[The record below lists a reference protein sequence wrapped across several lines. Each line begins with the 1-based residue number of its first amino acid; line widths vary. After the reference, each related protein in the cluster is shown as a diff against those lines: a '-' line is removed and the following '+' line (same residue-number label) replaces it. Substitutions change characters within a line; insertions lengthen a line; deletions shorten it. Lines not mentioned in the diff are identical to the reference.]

1 MISKKTNLSCLVLF
15 IFLWSVWVAILPAK
29 AAAQLTDDEKNT
41 IDVVKRAQNSVVYVT
56 NIKLVVDF
64 FTWTEEKIPRGT
76 GSGFIWDDQ
85 GHIITNYH
93 VIEDGDIFSITLPN
107 QDQRQAKLVGK
118 EPAKDI
124 AVLKVE
130 GNLKGL
136 NPIKIGASAN
146 LQVGQKA
153 IAIGN
158 PFGFDHTVTAGIV
171 SALGRSMPGVGGV
184 TIRDMIQTDA
194 SINPGNSGGPLL
206 NSAGELIGMN
216 TMIISPS
223 GASSGI
229 GFAIPVDTIKKI
241 VPQIIKYGRV
251 IRPGLGLT
259 YLPDSYS
266 RQLGIEGVIIYE
278 VPAGSEAYK
287 KGIRGL
293 TRGRFGRILIQDII
307 KEVDG
312 KKVASFDDLY
322 NLLDNYKIGDTVT
335 LTLERN
341 GQKRKVQ
348 LSLVQSD

>member
-1 MISKKTNLSCLVLF
+1 
-15 IFLWSVWVAILPAK
+15 
-29 AAAQLTDDEKNT
+29 
-41 IDVVKRAQNSVVYVT
+41 
-56 NIKLVVDF
+56 
-64 FTWTEEKIPRGT
+64 
-76 GSGFIWDDQ
+76 
-85 GHIITNYH
+85 
-93 VIEDGDIFSITLPN
+93 
-107 QDQRQAKLVGK
+107 
-118 EPAKDI
+118 
-124 AVLKVE
+124 
-130 GNLKGL
+130 
-136 NPIKIGASAN
+136 
-146 LQVGQKA
+146 
-153 IAIGN
+153 
-158 PFGFDHTVTAGIV
+158 VTAGIV

-241 VPQIIKYGRV
+241 APQIIKYGRV

-259 YLPDSYS
+259 YLPDSYT
-266 RQLGIEGVIIYE
+266 RRLGIEGVIIYE

-312 KKVASFDDLY
+312 KKVTSFDDLY

-341 GQKRKVQ
+341 RQKRKVQ
-348 LSLVQSD
+348 LTLVQSD

>member
-1 MISKKTNLSCLVLF
+1 V
-15 IFLWSVWVAILPAK
+15 IFLALLCRIRISGRQTGW
-29 AAAQLTDDEKNT
+29 
-41 IDVVKRAQNSVVYVT
+41 KRT
-56 NIKLVVDF
+56 
-64 FTWTEEKIPRGT
+64 
-76 GSGFIWDDQ
+76 
-85 GHIITNYH
+85 
-93 VIEDGDIFSITLPN
+93 
-107 QDQRQAKLVGK
+107 
-118 EPAKDI
+118 AKDI
-124 AVLKVE
+124 AVLKIE
-130 GNLKGL
+130 GSLKEL
-136 NPIKIGASAN
+136 YPVKIGSSDN
-146 LQVGQKA
+146 LQVGQKV

-184 TIRDMIQTDA
+184 TIKDMIQTDA

-259 YLPDSYS
+259 YLPDNYAQ
-266 RQLGIEGVIIYE
+266 QLDIQGVIIYS
-278 VPAGSEAYK
+278 VPAGSEASK
-287 KGIRGL
+287 KVLKVSPRAGTDRYSRHHQ
-293 TRGRFGRILIQDII
+293 RGRW
-307 KEVDG
+307 E
-312 KKVASFDDLY
+312 KVNSFDDLY

-348 LSLVQSD
+348 LTLVQSD